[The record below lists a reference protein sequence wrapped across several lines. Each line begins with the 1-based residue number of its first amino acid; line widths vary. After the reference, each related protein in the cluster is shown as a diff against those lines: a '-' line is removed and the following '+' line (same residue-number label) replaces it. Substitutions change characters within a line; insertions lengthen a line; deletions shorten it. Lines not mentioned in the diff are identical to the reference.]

1 MNPWLWPPWKFPLPQ
16 RAPEGSH
23 RQPDLPD
30 GEEEAVVVD
39 VVVAVSGEVVVGRVE
54 EIEVE
59 VDEVV
64 GAEDAPAVSSVGG
77 VGDKVAGEE
86 ADGVDE
92 VMDVADELEVDTTA
106 ATVEAASEEP
116 AALASPVIATTS

>member
-1 MNPWLWPPWKFPLPQ
+1 M
-16 RAPEGSH
+16 
-23 RQPDLPD
+23 PD

-64 GAEDAPAVSSVGG
+64 NAEDAPAVSSVGG

-92 VMDVADELEVDTTA
+92 VVDVADELEVDTTA